1 MEITSTNNRDIV
13 RERIPPYVA
22 YRTFMNFLNA
32 IGPGLPSR
40 IDRSVVSSLSGA
52 VQGQLISALRY
63 FNLIGL
69 DGQLNQSLRALVA
82 AEGLERQQLLKS
94 MITDSYR
101 FVFEGSID
109 LERATM
115 GELSELF
122 AEQQITGETMRKAIG
137 FFLAICR
144 AAGIRLSTQ
153 LARVRRRRING
164 RRFQKITERNSG
176 GQNRQDSGSKPS
188 QQGLPKLPPFDS
200 EWSDEIKLR
209 WFDLLEK
216 SMGQNV
222 SGIVADE
229 RKNQV
234 MV

>member
-1 MEITSTNNRDIV
+1 
-13 RERIPPYVA
+13 
-22 YRTFMNFLNA
+22 MNFLNA
-32 IGPGLPSR
+32 MEQGLPSR
-40 IDRSVVSSLSGA
+40 IDRSVVRSLSGA

-69 DGQLNQSLRALVA
+69 DGQLNQSLHALVS
-82 AEGLERQQLLKS
+82 AEGSERQQTLKS
-94 MITDSYR
+94 IITDSYR
-101 FVFEGSID
+101 FVFRGSID

-115 GELSELF
+115 GELTELF
-122 AEQQITGETMRKAIG
+122 AGEQIKGETMRKAIG

-153 LARVRRRRING
+153 LAPMRRRRING
-164 RRFQKITERNSG
+164 CRSQTMSERNRG
-176 GQNRQDSGSKPS
+176 GQHLQDNVKPF
-188 QQGLPKLPPFDS
+188 QQSWPQLPPFDS

-216 SMGQNV
+216 SMDQNV
-222 SGIVADE
+222 SGIFADE
-229 RKNQV
+229 RKNHV

>member
-1 MEITSTNNRDIV
+1 
-13 RERIPPYVA
+13 
-22 YRTFMNFLNA
+22 MNFLNA
-32 IGPGLPSR
+32 MDRGLPSR
-40 IDRSVVSSLSGA
+40 IDRSVVRSLSGA
-52 VQGQLISALRY
+52 VQGQLISSLRY

-69 DGQLNQSLRALVA
+69 DGQLNQSLHALVS
-82 AEGLERQQLLKS
+82 AEGSERQQLLKS

-101 FVFEGSID
+101 FVFKGSID

-115 GELSELF
+115 GELTELF
-122 AEQQITGETMRKAIG
+122 AGEQIKGETMRKAIG

-153 LARVRRRRING
+153 LAPVRRRRING
-164 RRFQKITERNSG
+164 RRSQTMPERNSG
-176 GQNRQDSGSKPS
+176 GQHLQDNGVKPS
-188 QQGLPKLPPFDS
+188 QQSGPKLPPFDS

-216 SMGQNV
+216 WIDQNV
-222 SGIVADE
+222 SGIFADE